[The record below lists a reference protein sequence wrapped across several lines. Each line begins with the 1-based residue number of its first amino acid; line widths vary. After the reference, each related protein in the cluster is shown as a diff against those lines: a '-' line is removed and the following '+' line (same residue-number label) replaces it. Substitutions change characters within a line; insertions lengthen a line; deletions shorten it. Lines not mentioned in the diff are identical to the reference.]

1 MIQSCKQKSEIIILF
16 ELLSCFCLSKIIKLF
31 SFNFGSNLLSSPHTS
46 LCIKGINQEV
56 MTAYTSN
63 SESTSTGLQFKAAY
77 VTLMLHQGAP
87 GNLFFE
93 GANVS
98 EFLDRFENMYDEY
111 RMSTSEKICNLPWY
125 CKMFTARHIRSVIGF
140 SELD

>member
-1 MIQSCKQKSEIIILF
+1 
-16 ELLSCFCLSKIIKLF
+16 
-31 SFNFGSNLLSSPHTS
+31 
-46 LCIKGINQEV
+46 

-140 SELD
+140 SELDWVKIYPNFKKKYEDWDIAQQISSRASLEVFKNKLRTENTEVF